1 MISQTLTPAAEY
13 RHYKREVAVM
23 ALTDMGPQD
32 ASVICCAMLDEI
44 AAGMP
49 DFDPWGSTRDDAFY
63 WADIAH
69 PAELEFY
76 FAAAL
81 RKLAQRA
88 LGKQARKR
96 LFKELWR
103 SFTDKERAAFL
114 RHVQGRAA

>member
-1 MISQTLTPAAEY
+1 MNTHSLPHAARY
-13 RHYKREVAVM
+13 RHLKREAAVL
-23 ALTDMGPQD
+23 ALTNLDRHD
-32 ASVICCAMLDEI
+32 AGQICCAVLDEI

-49 DFDPWGSTRDDAFY
+49 DFDPWGSTRDDAMY

-81 RKLAQRA
+81 RALGRRA
-88 LGKQARKR
+88 LGKQSRKR

-103 SFTDKERAAFL
+103 SFTDTERAAFL
-114 RHVQGRAA
+114 RHVQGRDA